1 MPMLLFEID
10 TIRSVRSQ
18 ATPML
23 LINRPGF
30 VHTEGVVNGR
40 CSMLSGE
47 WLGAA
52 LMGDFKTAWMTLC
65 SPRSMF
71 LAQVVG
77 SFLGCIIAPA
87 TFLLFYK
94 AFDIGVPG
102 SAYPAPYAT
111 IYRAM
116 AVLGVEV
123 CSPRSL
129 NPQMHV
135 HLAPLHVPDEPARLQ
150 PPSQA
155 CSFVQRAIMSSGA
168 PVLSSTLKMPACAYS
183 PCDSRNAVLAL
194 QLHNM

>member
-1 MPMLLFEID
+1 MLLFKVD
-10 TIRSVRSQ
+10 TIRSVRSK
-18 ATPML
+18 ATPMV

-40 CSMLSGE
+40 SMLSGE

-123 CSPRSL
+123 CSPRYL
-129 NPQMHV
+129 NPKCMFILLRCMFLMGL
-135 HLAPLHVPDEPARLQ
+135 LAFNRHHKHAAWYSVPSCHIWGTCFKQHFKDASMRL
-150 PPSQA
+150 
-155 CSFVQRAIMSSGA
+155 F
-168 PVLSSTLKMPACAYS
+168 TL
-183 PCDSRNAVLAL
+183 
-194 QLHNM
+194 